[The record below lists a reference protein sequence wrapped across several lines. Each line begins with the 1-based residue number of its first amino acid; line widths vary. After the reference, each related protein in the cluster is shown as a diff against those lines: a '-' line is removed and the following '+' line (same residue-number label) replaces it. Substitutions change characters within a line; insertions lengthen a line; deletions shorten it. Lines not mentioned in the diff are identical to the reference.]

1 MCYLVL
7 TTWILFTLTAELVA
21 CAHGGVNAAY
31 VFTFFLARKE
41 IYWRIMLNLYKSL
54 FFYYIIKK
62 KENET
67 PGSFKALT

>member
-31 VFTFFLARKE
+31 VFTFFLAGKE
-41 IYWRIMLNLYKSL
+41 IY
-54 FFYYIIKK
+54 
-62 KENET
+62 
-67 PGSFKALT
+67 

>member
-21 CAHGGVNAAY
+21 CAHGGGECRVC
-31 VFTFFLARKE
+31 VHFFSGAKG
-41 IYWRIMLNLYKSL
+41 NLLTNYAQL
-54 FFYYIIKK
+54 IQIPFFYYIIKK